1 MIENVARRRASVFLG
16 LVITLFV
23 LLAIQLFNLQVLE
36 KRYHV
41 AAEKNVVKQRRTEP
55 VRGEIYDRHGEKIAY
70 NIVVYDLEALYVAL
84 DEELDVEA
92 LSSALGMPLTQVQ
105 ERYDAYL
112 DGINTGTIPKVRKYP
127 IIRALDTTTSMRL
140 REQLLDFPGLSL
152 TPSSRREYVQYA
164 PAHLLG
170 YMGEINKDELKE
182 YTAKGYRMGDYIG
195 RGGIESEF
203 EYALRGINGEAYI
216 IEDVY
221 GAERGKFEEG
231 INDVKAS
238 PGSDLYLTIDLA
250 LQQYARGL
258 MENKKGAV
266 VALDPRSGEI
276 LTLVST
282 PDYNLSEIMGVNRG
296 EYFKSISKAPGNP
309 FLDRT
314 LTGQYQPGSTFK
326 TISALIALSSR
337 TWSRSRSYVCQ
348 YIYRLSGQTVLK
360 CSHTHEPSQNIGQA
374 LMHSCNPYF
383 WEVFKKCVY
392 GLRKES
398 YAQALDDWG
407 DACRSFGLDT
417 TLLDIGMA
425 ESKGNVPLSSYYD
438 GLYGQKRWA
447 PTAMISLGIGQGE
460 LLLTPLQMAFAYSI
474 VANRGQ
480 KVFYPSLI
488 RQIGQS
494 AQSKREYNNVLPTSW
509 RDYEAVIDGM
519 RLAVSSGTAKG
530 NSIPGISFGGKT
542 GTVEKWDQPSHSMFV
557 GMAPLKEPEIVI
569 AVIVENGG
577 AGGSTAAPIASLMA
591 EKYLRGNVLG
601 PERKA
606 LEYTIKTKNTLVW
619 DEK

>member
-1 MIENVARRRASVFLG
+1 MMENAARRKASVFLG

-23 LLAIQLFNLQVLE
+23 LLASQLFNLQILDE
-36 KRYHV
+36 RYHA
-41 AAEKNVVKQRRTEP
+41 AAEENVVKQRRTEP

-70 NIVVYDLEALYVAL
+70 NIVVYDLEALYVAMEEGL
-84 DEELDVEA
+84 DTEA
-92 LSSALGMPLTQVQ
+92 LAEALGMPLAEVQ
-105 ERYDAYL
+105 ERYDKYL
-112 DGINTGTIPKVRKYP
+112 EGINTGTISKVRKYP

-152 TPSSRREYVQYA
+152 SPSSRREYVQYA

-170 YMGEINKDELKE
+170 YMGEINKNELKE
-182 YTAKGYRMGDYIG
+182 YTTKGYRMGDYIG

-203 EYALRGINGEAYI
+203 EYALRGTNGEAYI

-221 GAERGKFEEG
+221 GAERGKYEEG
-231 INDVKAS
+231 TNDIQAS
-238 PGSDLYLTIDLA
+238 PGNDLYLTIDLA
-250 LQQYARGL
+250 LQQYARSL
-258 MENKKGAV
+258 MESKKGAV
-266 VALDPRSGEI
+266 VAIDPRTGEI

-296 EYFKSISKAPGNP
+296 EYFRSISNAPGNP

-314 LTGQYQPGSTFK
+314 LAGQYQPGSTFK

-337 TWSRSRSYVCQ
+337 TWSRGRGYVCQ
-348 YIYRLSGQTVLK
+348 YVYRLSGQTVLK

-407 DACRSFGLDT
+407 NACRSFGLDT

-425 ESKGNVPLSSYYD
+425 ESKGNVPRSSYYD

-460 LLLTPLQMAFAYSI
+460 LLLTPLQMAFSYSI

-488 RQIGQS
+488 RQIGQNH
-494 AQSKREYNNVLPTSW
+494 QGKREYKGVLDISW
-509 RDYEAVIDGM
+509 RDYEAVIDGL
-519 RLAVSSGTAKG
+519 RLAVTSGTAKG

-577 AGGSTAAPIASLMA
+577 AGGSTAAAIASLTA
-591 EKYLRGNVLG
+591 EKYLRGSVLG
-601 PERKA
+601 PDRKA
-606 LEYTIKTKNTLVW
+606 LEYSIKIKNTLTW

>member
-92 LSSALGMPLTQVQ
+92 LSSALGMPLTEVQ

-112 DGINTGTIPKVRKYP
+112 DGIKTGTIPKVRKYP

-203 EYALRGINGEAYI
+203 EYALRGVNGEAYI

-494 AQSKREYNNVLPTSW
+494 AQGKREYNNVLPTSW

>member
-92 LSSALGMPLTQVQ
+92 LSSALGMPLTEVQ

-203 EYALRGINGEAYI
+203 EHALRGINGEAYI

-494 AQSKREYNNVLPTSW
+494 AQGKREYNNVLPTSW

>member
-1 MIENVARRRASVFLG
+1 MMENAARRRASIFLG

-23 LLAIQLFNLQVLE
+23 LLASQLFNLQVLDE
-36 KRYHV
+36 RYHA
-41 AAEKNVVKQRRTEP
+41 AAEENVVKQRRTEP

-70 NIVVYDLEALYVAL
+70 NIVVYDLEALYVAMEEDL
-84 DEELDVEA
+84 DTEA
-92 LSSALGMPLTQVQ
+92 LAEALGMPLAEVQ
-105 ERYDAYL
+105 ERYDTYL
-112 DGINTGTIPKVRKYP
+112 EGINTGTIPKVRKYP

-152 TPSSRREYVQYA
+152 SPSSRREYVQYA

-170 YMGEINKDELKE
+170 YMGEINKNELKE
-182 YTAKGYRMGDYIG
+182 YTTKGYRMGDYIG

-221 GAERGKFEEG
+221 GAERGKYEEG
-231 INDVKAS
+231 ANDIQAS
-238 PGSDLYLTIDLA
+238 PGNDLYLTIDLA
-250 LQQYARGL
+250 LQQYARSL

-266 VALDPRSGEI
+266 VAIDPRTGEI

-282 PDYNLSEIMGVNRG
+282 PDYDLSEIMGVNRG
-296 EYFKSISKAPGNP
+296 EYFRSISNAQGNP

-314 LTGQYQPGSTFK
+314 LAGQYQPGSTFK
-326 TISALIALSSR
+326 TISALIALSSG
-337 TWSRSRSYVCQ
+337 TWSRGRGYVCQ
-348 YIYRLSGQTVLK
+348 YVYRLSGQTVLK

-392 GLRKES
+392 GIRKES

-407 DACRSFGLDT
+407 NACRSFGLDT

-425 ESKGNVPLSSYYD
+425 ESKGNVPRSSYYD

-460 LLLTPLQMAFAYSI
+460 LLLTPLQMAFSYSI

-488 RQIGQS
+488 RQIGQNH
-494 AQSKREYNNVLPTSW
+494 QGKREYKDVLDISW

-569 AVIVENGG
+569 VAIVENGG

-591 EKYLRGNVLG
+591 ERYLRGSVLG
-601 PERKA
+601 PDRKA
-606 LEYTIKTKNTLVW
+606 LEYSIKTKNTLTW

>member
-92 LSSALGMPLTQVQ
+92 LSSALGMPLTEVQ

-112 DGINTGTIPKVRKYP
+112 DGIKTGTIPKVRKYP

-494 AQSKREYNNVLPTSW
+494 AQGKREYNNVLPTSW

-601 PERKA
+601 PERKT

>member
-1 MIENVARRRASVFLG
+1 
-16 LVITLFV
+16 
-23 LLAIQLFNLQVLE
+23 
-36 KRYHV
+36 
-41 AAEKNVVKQRRTEP
+41 
-55 VRGEIYDRHGEKIAY
+55 
-70 NIVVYDLEALYVAL
+70 
-84 DEELDVEA
+84 
-92 LSSALGMPLTQVQ
+92 
-105 ERYDAYL
+105 
-112 DGINTGTIPKVRKYP
+112 
-127 IIRALDTTTSMRL
+127 
-140 REQLLDFPGLSL
+140 
-152 TPSSRREYVQYA
+152 
-164 PAHLLG
+164 
-170 YMGEINKDELKE
+170 MGEINKNELKE
-182 YTAKGYRMGDYIG
+182 YTTKGYRMGDYIG

-203 EYALRGINGEAYI
+203 EYALRGTNGEAYI

-221 GAERGKFEEG
+221 GAERGKYEEG
-231 INDVKAS
+231 TNDIQAS
-238 PGSDLYLTIDLA
+238 PGNDLYLTIDLA
-250 LQQYARGL
+250 LQQYARSL

-266 VALDPRSGEI
+266 VAIDPHTGEI

-296 EYFKSISKAPGNP
+296 EYFRSISNAPGNP

-314 LTGQYQPGSTFK
+314 LAGQYQPGSTFK

-337 TWSRSRSYVCQ
+337 TWSRGRGYVCQ
-348 YIYRLSGQTVLK
+348 YVYRLSGQTVLK

-407 DACRSFGLDT
+407 NACRSFGLDT

-425 ESKGNVPLSSYYD
+425 ESKGNVPRSSYYD

-460 LLLTPLQMAFAYSI
+460 LLLTPLQMAFSYSI

-488 RQIGQS
+488 RQIGQNH
-494 AQSKREYNNVLPTSW
+494 QGKREYKGVLDISW

-577 AGGSTAAPIASLMA
+577 AGGSTAAAIASLMA
-591 EKYLRGNVLG
+591 EKYLRGSVLG
-601 PERKA
+601 PDRKA
-606 LEYTIKTKNTLVW
+606 LEYSIKIKNTLTW

>member
-92 LSSALGMPLTQVQ
+92 LSSALGMPLTEVQ

-112 DGINTGTIPKVRKYP
+112 DGIKTGTIPKVRKYP

-203 EYALRGINGEAYI
+203 EYALRGVNGEAYI

-417 TLLDIGMA
+417 TLLDIRMV

-494 AQSKREYNNVLPTSW
+494 AQGKREYNNVLPTSW

-606 LEYTIKTKNTLVW
+606 LEYTIKAKNTLVW

>member
-1 MIENVARRRASVFLG
+1 MMENAAHRRASVFLG

-23 LLAIQLFNLQVLE
+23 LLALQLFNLQVLDE
-36 KRYHV
+36 RYHA
-41 AAEKNVVKQRRTEP
+41 AAEENVVKQRRTEP

-70 NIVVYDLEALYVAL
+70 NIVVYDLEALYVAMEENL
-84 DEELDVEA
+84 DTEA
-92 LSSALGMPLTQVQ
+92 LAEVLGMPLSEVQ
-105 ERYDAYL
+105 ERYDVYL
-112 DGINTGTIPKVRKYP
+112 EGINSGTIPKVRKYP
-127 IIRALDTTTSMRL
+127 IIRALDTTTSMRM

-152 TPSSRREYVQYA
+152 SPSSRREYVQYA

-170 YMGEINKDELKE
+170 YMGEINRNELKE
-182 YTAKGYRMGDYIG
+182 YTTKGYRMGDYIG

-203 EYALRGINGEAYI
+203 EYALRGTNGEAYI

-221 GAERGKFEEG
+221 GAERGKYEEG
-231 INDVKAS
+231 NSDIQAS
-238 PGSDLYLTIDLA
+238 PGDDLYLTIDLA
-250 LQQYARGL
+250 LQQYARSL

-266 VALDPRSGEI
+266 VAIDPRSGEI

-296 EYFKSISKAPGNP
+296 EYFRSISNAPGNP

-337 TWSRSRSYVCQ
+337 TWSRNSSYVCQ
-348 YIYRLSGQTVLK
+348 YVYRLSGQTVLK
-360 CSHTHEPSQNIGQA
+360 CSHTHEPAQNIGQA

-407 DACRSFGLDT
+407 NACRSFGLDT
-417 TLLDIGMA
+417 TLLDIGVA

-460 LLLTPLQMAFAYSI
+460 LLLTPLQMAFSYSI
-474 VANRGQ
+474 VANRGG
-480 KVFYPSLI
+480 KVLYPSLI

-494 AQSKREYNNVLPTSW
+494 AQSKREYKDVLDVSW

-591 EKYLRGNVLG
+591 EKYLRGSVLG
-601 PERKA
+601 PNRKA
-606 LEYTIKTKNTLVW
+606 LEYSIKTKNTLNW

>member
-203 EYALRGINGEAYI
+203 EHALRGINGEAYI

-337 TWSRSRSYVCQ
+337 TWSRSRGYVCQ

-447 PTAMISLGIGQGE
+447 PTAMISLGTGQGE

-494 AQSKREYNNVLPTSW
+494 AQGKREYNNVLPTSW

>member
-92 LSSALGMPLTQVQ
+92 LSSALGMPLTEVQ

-112 DGINTGTIPKVRKYP
+112 DGIKTGTIPKVRKYP

-494 AQSKREYNNVLPTSW
+494 AQGKREYNNVLPTSW

-591 EKYLRGNVLG
+591 EKYLRGNILG

>member
-1 MIENVARRRASVFLG
+1 
-16 LVITLFV
+16 
-23 LLAIQLFNLQVLE
+23 
-36 KRYHV
+36 
-41 AAEKNVVKQRRTEP
+41 
-55 VRGEIYDRHGEKIAY
+55 
-70 NIVVYDLEALYVAL
+70 
-84 DEELDVEA
+84 
-92 LSSALGMPLTQVQ
+92 
-105 ERYDAYL
+105 
-112 DGINTGTIPKVRKYP
+112 
-127 IIRALDTTTSMRL
+127 
-140 REQLLDFPGLSL
+140 
-152 TPSSRREYVQYA
+152 
-164 PAHLLG
+164 
-170 YMGEINKDELKE
+170 
-182 YTAKGYRMGDYIG
+182 
-195 RGGIESEF
+195 
-203 EYALRGINGEAYI
+203 
-216 IEDVY
+216 
-221 GAERGKFEEG
+221 
-231 INDVKAS
+231 
-238 PGSDLYLTIDLA
+238 
-250 LQQYARGL
+250 
-258 MENKKGAV
+258 
-266 VALDPRSGEI
+266 
-276 LTLVST
+276 
-282 PDYNLSEIMGVNRG
+282 
-296 EYFKSISKAPGNP
+296 
-309 FLDRT
+309 
-314 LTGQYQPGSTFK
+314 
-326 TISALIALSSR
+326 
-337 TWSRSRSYVCQ
+337 
-348 YIYRLSGQTVLK
+348 
-360 CSHTHEPSQNIGQA
+360 
-374 LMHSCNPYF
+374 MHSCNPYF

-494 AQSKREYNNVLPTSW
+494 AQGKREYNNVLPTSW

-601 PERKA
+601 PERKT

>member
-1 MIENVARRRASVFLG
+1 MENAARRRTSVFLG
-16 LVITLFV
+16 LVIVLFV
-23 LLAIQLFNLQVLE
+23 LLVSQLFNLQVLD
-36 KRYHV
+36 KRYQA
-41 AAEKNVVKQRRTEP
+41 AAEENVVKQRRTEP
-55 VRGEIYDRHGEKIAY
+55 VRGEIYDRHGEKIAF
-70 NIVVYDLEALYVAL
+70 NIVVYDLEALYVTL
-84 DEELDVEA
+84 DEELDVNA
-92 LSSALGMPLTQVQ
+92 LAAALGMPLADVVA
-105 ERYDAYL
+105 RYEAYL
-112 DGINTGTIPKVRKYP
+112 DGINSGTIPKVRKYP

-152 TPSSRREYVQYA
+152 TPSSRREYVHYA

-195 RGGIESEF
+195 RAGIESEF
-203 EYALRGINGEAYI
+203 EYALRGENGEAYI

-221 GAERGKFEEG
+221 GAERGKYEEG
-231 INDVKAS
+231 INDIKAN
-238 PGSDLYLTIDLA
+238 PGNDLFLTIDLS
-250 LQQYARGL
+250 LQQYARSL
-258 MENKKGAV
+258 LENKKGAV

-282 PDYNLSEIMGVNRG
+282 PDYNLSEIMGKNRG
-296 EYFKSISKAPGNP
+296 DYFKTLSKAPGNP

-326 TISALIALSSR
+326 TISALIALSSQ
-337 TWSRSRSYVCQ
+337 TWSRNKSYACQ
-348 YIYRLSGQTVLK
+348 FFYRLSDQTVLK
-360 CSHTHEPSQNIGQA
+360 CSHAHAPSQNIGQA

-392 GLRKES
+392 GLRTES

-407 DACRSFGLDT
+407 NACRSFGLDT

-425 ESKGNVPLSSYYD
+425 ESKGNVPMSGYYD

-460 LLLTPLQMAFAYSI
+460 LLLTPLQMAFSYSI

-480 KVFYPSLI
+480 NVFYPSLI
-488 RQIGQS
+488 RQIGRGSYQPRR
-494 AQSKREYNNVLPTSW
+494 QYNNAMPISW

-519 RLAVSSGTAKG
+519 RLAVTEGTARG
-530 NSIPGISFGGKT
+530 SSIPGISFGGKT

-557 GMAPLKEPEIVI
+557 GMAPLNEPEIVI

-577 AGGSTAAPIASLMA
+577 AGGETASPIASLMA
-591 EKYLRGNVLG
+591 EKYLRGSILG
-601 PERKA
+601 SDRRA
-606 LEYTIKTKNTLVW
+606 LEYSIKTKNTMAW

>member
-92 LSSALGMPLTQVQ
+92 LSSALGMPLTEVQ

-112 DGINTGTIPKVRKYP
+112 DGIKTGTIPKVRKYP

-494 AQSKREYNNVLPTSW
+494 AQGKREYNNVLPTSW